1 MEVTVTAPAIIS
13 ANNLGLI
20 FLIIFPSFFVQKKDD
35 QTIIVLFTQKTIS
48 SYTYALINCIIL
60 SMFSL
65 PLFIPSPM
73 TTQSITLMIVM
84 ITPATPNTV
93 NGILLWTPSPQ
104 YASMIPIE
112 DRIMRLRIHF
122 LRLLSICV

>member
-1 MEVTVTAPAIIS
+1 
-13 ANNLGLI
+13 
-20 FLIIFPSFFVQKKDD
+20 
-35 QTIIVLFTQKTIS
+35 
-48 SYTYALINCIIL
+48 
-60 SMFSL
+60 
-65 PLFIPSPM
+65 M

-93 NGILLWTPSPQ
+93 NGILLWAPSPQ

>member
-1 MEVTVTAPAIIS
+1 MLRLS
-13 ANNLGLI
+13 LI
-20 FLIIFPSFFVQKKDD
+20 V
-35 QTIIVLFTQKTIS
+35 
-48 SYTYALINCIIL
+48 NIL
-60 SMFSL
+60 STFAL
-65 PLFIPSPM
+65 PRLIPRPM

-112 DRIMRLRIHF
+112 DRIMRLRIPFFEVIEHLCLKF
-122 LRLLSICV
+122 NFF